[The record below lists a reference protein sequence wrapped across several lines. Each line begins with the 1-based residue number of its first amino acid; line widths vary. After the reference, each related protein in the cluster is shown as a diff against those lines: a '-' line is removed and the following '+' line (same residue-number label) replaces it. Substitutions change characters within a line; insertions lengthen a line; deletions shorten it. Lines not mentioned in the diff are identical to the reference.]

1 MADLNIPV
9 ILGTGRLG
17 RRSEAVAK
25 LAVDE
30 LKERGVVTTLIDVA
44 DFGLTATAT
53 PGAGTSVDVYREIVA
68 AADGIIIVAPEYNH
82 GYPGELKLLLDAD
95 YAGYRLKPVG
105 VISVSAGL
113 LGGVRMF
120 EQLIPVLTALRMVV
134 APGVHVPEVEKA
146 LGADGRFA
154 SGSLH
159 QVFSSMVDEVLR
171 LALELNEVRRRLE
184 A

>member
-1 MADLNIPV
+1 MGHLNIPV

-17 RRSEAVAK
+17 RRSEAVAR

-30 LKERGVVTTLIDVA
+30 LKERGVVTSLIDVA

-53 PGAGTSVDVYREIVA
+53 PGAGTSLDVYREMVA
-68 AADGIIIVAPEYNH
+68 AADGFIIVAPEYNH
-82 GYPGELKLLLDAD
+82 GYPGELKMLLDAD
-95 YAGYRLKPVG
+95 YAGYGLKPVG

-120 EQLIPVLTALRMVV
+120 EQLIPVLTALRLIVV
-134 APGVHVPEVEKA
+134 PGVHVPEVEKA
-146 LGADGRFA
+146 LADGRFA
-154 SGSLH
+154 SASL
-159 QVFSSMVDEVLR
+159 QDVFSSMVDEVLR
-171 LALELNEVRRRLE
+171 LAPELRAVRQRLE